1 MPTII
6 PIPYNS
12 NSTSKISDK
21 DLLACYITLSAIC
34 LIIFCITYGFY
45 LFNKHIKKDRH
56 ATFSTGFFD
65 GVIYF
70 FWFIITACIL
80 FYQMA
85 KFISSFL

>member
-12 NSTSKISDK
+12 NSTSQISDK

-34 LIIFCITYGFY
+34 LIVFCITYGFY
-45 LFNKHIKKDRH
+45 LFHKHIKNDKY
-56 ATFSTGFFD
+56 ATYSTGFFD

-70 FWFIITACIL
+70 MWMIITAIIL
-80 FYQMA
+80 FYQTA